1 MSDKG
6 SLVESLDIAKLAAET
21 AEDKLGR
28 DVVILDLGELSIIC
42 DYFVVTSAPTR
53 IQTRDITRAIEEKL
67 DGLKLP
73 QKRQGYREGAWILLD
88 YGVVVVHIFLQA
100 ERDFY
105 DLEGLWREAKVV
117 YRSEPNGPRPLSK
130 QAS

>member
-42 DYFVVTSAPTR
+42 DYFVVASAPTR

-67 DGLKLP
+67 DALKLP
-73 QKRQGYREGAWILLD
+73 SKRQGYREGAWILLD

-100 ERDFY
+100 EREFY
-105 DLEGLWREAKVV
+105 DLEGLWREAKEI
-117 YRSEPNGPRPLSK
+117 YRSQPNGPRPLSK

>member
-28 DVVILDLGELSIIC
+28 DVVILDLGELSFIC

>member
-1 MSDKG
+1 MSDKAIH
-6 SLVESLDIAKLAAET
+6 VESLDIAKLAAET

-53 IQTRDITRAIEEKL
+53 IQTRDIARAIEEKL
-67 DGLKLP
+67 DAQNLER
-73 QKRQGYREGAWILLD
+73 KRMQGYREGAWILMD
-88 YGVVVVHIFLQA
+88 YGIVVVHIFLQA

-105 DLEGLWREAKVV
+105 DLEGLWREAKEI
-117 YRSEPNGPRPLSK
+117 YRSQPNVPRPFH